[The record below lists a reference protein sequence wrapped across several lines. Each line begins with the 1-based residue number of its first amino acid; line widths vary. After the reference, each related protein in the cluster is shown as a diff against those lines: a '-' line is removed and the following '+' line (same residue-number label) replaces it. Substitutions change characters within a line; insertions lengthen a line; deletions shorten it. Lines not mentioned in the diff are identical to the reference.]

1 MMSLLQY
8 YKINKPV
15 LLNSNDPL
23 ARVVPSSR
31 IVEAHEMV
39 KNASS
44 EPIAGISEGLKGV

>member
-8 YKINKPV
+8 YKIKKPV
-15 LLNSNDPL
+15 LPNSNGPL
-23 ARVVPSSR
+23 ARVVPSSS

-44 EPIAGISEGLKGV
+44 EAIAGVSEGLKKV